1 MMGKG
6 ACRSVLCLTRISLC
20 AIQESADLDV
30 RHRRG
35 SGGVISHNEGS
46 EALVML
52 DEVSFQSSR
61 GEASRVTKEE
71 IKHKETIK

>member
-1 MMGKG
+1 
-6 ACRSVLCLTRISLC
+6 LC

-35 SGGVISHNEGS
+35 SSGVISHNEGS

-52 DEVSFQSSR
+52 DEVSFQ
-61 GEASRVTKEE
+61 ASRVTKEE